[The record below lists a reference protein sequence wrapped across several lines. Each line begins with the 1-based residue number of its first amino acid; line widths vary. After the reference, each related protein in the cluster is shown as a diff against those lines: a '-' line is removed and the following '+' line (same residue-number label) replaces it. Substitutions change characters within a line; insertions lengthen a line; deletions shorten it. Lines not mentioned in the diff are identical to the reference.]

1 MKTGP
6 LLTAMLVL
14 AIPATAQVS
23 IDSAADPSLAVGN
36 ASTAAS
42 AYDDVPIAP
51 ALKPRHPNGHVD
63 WREEGAVT
71 PVKQQGQCGSE
82 WAFSA
87 AGALESWKAIAFGT
101 LPQLSEQ
108 QLVDCAKAASGCNGG
123 LPVVGLLYAMNN
135 GLCANSDYPYKAR
148 TETCRTTCKSVLKE
162 PSKIL
167 RVPPGDEQSLAAY
180 VERQPVSVVFNGSW
194 LQTYRRGIFDGTC
207 TIGANGTSFA
217 ALIVGFGEEG
227 GKPYWLVKNSWGVHW
242 GEGGYFKIIRGK
254 NRCGI
259 ANEATFPQ

>member
-87 AGALESWKAIAFGT
+87 A
-101 LPQLSEQ
+101 
-108 QLVDCAKAASGCNGG
+108 
-123 LPVVGLLYAMNN
+123 
-135 GLCANSDYPYKAR
+135 
-148 TETCRTTCKSVLKE
+148 
-162 PSKIL
+162 
-167 RVPPGDEQSLAAY
+167 
-180 VERQPVSVVFNGSW
+180 
-194 LQTYRRGIFDGTC
+194 
-207 TIGANGTSFA
+207 
-217 ALIVGFGEEG
+217 
-227 GKPYWLVKNSWGVHW
+227 
-242 GEGGYFKIIRGK
+242 
-254 NRCGI
+254 
-259 ANEATFPQ
+259 